1 MKRILVLF
9 FLFST
14 IHLSQAQK
22 VLEVPGF
29 NQFTKID
36 TAGISILPSGRYV
49 KPAGKTTRI
58 TNDPYGMAI
67 SNNGYWAVTLHNGAF
82 TRIDLRTNQAIRFPK
97 FNTPSKLSPYG
108 KSSFLGVVFS
118 MDSQK
123 VYLSGGDAGTVLEV
137 DVQSAEVLRTFSLDG
152 VVLGVKYEDSFTSD
166 LTISPTQ
173 NELLVLDRANFR
185 MVRISLTD
193 GKLLHSIPTGRLPFG
208 VTLSLDQKY
217 AFVANVGMYSYPLVE
232 GTNLLNL
239 QSQYIPYHPYGND
252 TKESREGT
260 VIDGKKIPGLGD
272 PRSDEAMSVF
282 QIDLQTNKIV
292 KKYKPGFQ
300 LGEMVEEMEVVGGS
314 SPNSLAV
321 GSKFAYVSNGTN
333 DNIAVLDFKTQKIK
347 SHIPIQLS
355 PLLDKRRGYLPF
367 GLCLSK
373 DEKTLYVTCLGL
385 NAVAVIDVVSMKT
398 KGFIPTGWGPTRVL
412 LSADEKTLLISFYA

>member
-1 MKRILVLF
+1 M
-9 FLFST
+9 
-14 IHLSQAQK
+14 
-22 VLEVPGF
+22 E
-29 NQFTKID
+29 NW
-36 TAGISILPSGRYV
+36 
-49 KPAGKTTRI
+49 
-58 TNDPYGMAI
+58 AI
-67 SNNGYWAVTLHNGAF
+67 TLHNGAF

-97 FNTPSKLSPYG
+97 FGTPNKLSPYG
-108 KSSFLGVVFS
+108 KSSFLGVAFS
-118 MDSQK
+118 TDSQK

-137 DVQSAEVLRTFSLDG
+137 EVQTAKVLRTFSLDG
-152 VVLGVKYEDSFTSD
+152 IVSGIQFEDSFTSD
-166 LTISPTQ
+166 LTLLSSK

-185 MVRISLTD
+185 MARISLAD
-193 GKLLHSIPTGRLPFG
+193 GQMKESIPTGRLPFG
-208 VTLSLDQKY
+208 VSISLDQKY

-239 QSQYIPYHPYGND
+239 NKQYIPYHPYAND

-260 VIDGKKIPGLGD
+260 VIEGKKIPGLGD

-282 QIDLQTNKIV
+282 QIDLQSNKII

-314 SPNSLAV
+314 SPNSLAL
-321 GSKFAYVSNGTN
+321 GSQYAYVSNATN

-347 SHIPIQLS
+347 SHIPIQFS

-385 NAVAVIDVVSMKT
+385 NAVAVIDVISMKT
-398 KGFIPTGWGPTRVL
+398 KGFHSDRLGPDARLAVCG
-412 LSADEKTLLISFYA
+412 